1 MMNKLFIHLILAT
14 MIFPATVNAFGRLEV
29 ICGPMFAG
37 KSEEFI
43 RRLRRA
49 DIANLK
55 TLIFKP
61 VLDTRAD
68 DEITSHNGNRLKAI
82 PLTDPKEILNF
93 PDLATYDVIAID
105 EAQFF
110 SADILPVIRTLIAMN
125 KRVIVA
131 GLDLDYRS
139 EPFGPMPHILAL
151 ADTITKLQ
159 AICMV
164 CGDDACRSQRIINGN
179 PARYDDP
186 LIMIGSEES
195 YQPRCKKCYTILS

>member
-1 MMNKLFIHLILAT
+1 MKKTFLSLTFITMM
-14 MIFPATVNAFGRLEV
+14 FPVTLDAFGRLEV

-49 DIANLK
+49 DIANQK

-61 VLDTRAD
+61 ILDTRAD
-68 DEITSHNGNRLKAI
+68 DEVTSHNGNRLKAI
-82 PLTDPKEILNF
+82 PLADPKDILTF
-93 PDLATYDVIAID
+93 PDLAMHDVIAID

-110 SADILPVIRTLIAMN
+110 SADIVPVIRTLVAMG
-125 KRVIVA
+125 KRVIIA

-139 EPFGPMPHILAL
+139 EPFGPMPLILAL
-151 ADTITKLQ
+151 ADSVTKLQ
-159 AICMV
+159 AICIV
-164 CGDDACRSQRIINGN
+164 CGEDACRSQRIINGK

-186 LIMIGSEES
+186 IIMVGAEEA
-195 YQPRCKKCYTILS
+195 YQARCKKCFSIES

>member
-1 MMNKLFIHLILAT
+1 MKKLCLSLMLAAL
-14 MIFPATVNAFGRLEV
+14 IFPATMNAFGRLEV

-68 DEITSHNGNRLKAI
+68 DEITSHNGNRMKAI
-82 PLTDPKEILNF
+82 PLTDPNEILNF

-110 SADILPVIRTLIAMN
+110 SADIVPVVRELVSMG

-139 EPFGPMPHILAL
+139 EPFGPMPQILAL
-151 ADTITKLQ
+151 ADSITKLQ
-159 AICMV
+159 AICVV
-164 CGDDACRSQRIINGN
+164 CGEDACRSQRIINGN
-179 PARYDDP
+179 PARYSDP

-195 YQPRCKKCYTILS
+195 YQPRCKRCYSILS

>member
-1 MMNKLFIHLILAT
+1 MKRLCLSLIISS
-14 MIFPATVNAFGRLEV
+14 MIFPAAIHAFGRLEV

-68 DEITSHNGNRLKAI
+68 DEITSHNGNRMKAI
-82 PLTDPKEILNF
+82 PLSDAKDILTY
-93 PDLATYDVIAID
+93 PDLASYDVIAID

-110 SADILPVIRTLIAMN
+110 SADIVPVIRELVSMG

-139 EPFGPMPHILAL
+139 EPFGPMPQILAL
-151 ADTITKLQ
+151 ADSITKLQ
-159 AICMV
+159 AICVV

-195 YQPRCKKCYTILS
+195 YQPRCKRCYSILS

>member
-1 MMNKLFIHLILAT
+1 MKKLFLSLILGSMA
-14 MIFPATVNAFGRLEV
+14 FPVTLDAFGRLEV

-68 DEITSHNGNRLKAI
+68 DEITSHNGARLKAV
-82 PLTDPKEILNF
+82 PLADPKDIFQF
-93 PDLATYDVIAID
+93 PDLANYDVIAID

-110 SADILPVIRTLIAMN
+110 SADIVPVIRTLVAMG
-125 KRVIVA
+125 KRVIIA

-151 ADTITKLQ
+151 ADSITKLQ
-159 AICMV
+159 AICIV

-186 LIMIGSEES
+186 IIMVGAEES
-195 YQPRCKKCYTILS
+195 YQARCNKCYSILS

>member
-1 MMNKLFIHLILAT
+1 MKKLFMHLMLASLL
-14 MIFPATVNAFGRLEV
+14 FPATINASGKLEV

-61 VLDTRAD
+61 VIDTRAD
-68 DEITSHNGNRLKAI
+68 DEVTSHNGNRMKAI
-82 PLTDPKEILNF
+82 PLTDVKEILTF
-93 PDLATYDVIAID
+93 PDLASYDVIAID

-110 SADILPVIRTLIAMN
+110 SDDIVNVIRELIAMN
-125 KRVIVA
+125 KRVIIA

-139 EPFGPMPHILAL
+139 EPFGPMPQILAL
-151 ADTITKLQ
+151 ADSVTKLQ
-159 AICMV
+159 AICVV

-186 LIMIGSEES
+186 IIMVGAEES
-195 YQPRCKKCYTILS
+195 YQARCKRCFTILS